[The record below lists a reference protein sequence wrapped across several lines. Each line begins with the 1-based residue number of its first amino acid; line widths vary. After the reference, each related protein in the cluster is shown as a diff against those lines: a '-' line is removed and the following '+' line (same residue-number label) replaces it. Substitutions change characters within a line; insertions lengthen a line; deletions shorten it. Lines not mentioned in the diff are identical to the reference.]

1 MTAHEAINY
10 IESCTWSRTRL
21 GLGRTRELL
30 SKLVC
35 DAPEAIKWLNEL
47 GVEFDKTPD
56 GTMVTTHGGGTSRK
70 RMHAAKDYSGAEIMR
85 TLRDEVLNRG
95 IPVVDFTSA
104 IELILDENGNAAG
117 AVLMNMETKELMV
130 ARAKTV
136 IIATGGAGRMHYQGF
151 PTSNHYG
158 ATADGLVL
166 AYRVGSKLLYADSLQ
181 VVGKPDFNEICRIAG
196 QLGGSVAYRV
206 DSLNRLDQWIPFGY
220 LTKEFPIYKFSFEDD
235 ARQEM
240 YISSKSGKVLQWT
253 DRNSRFW
260 AWLGAIPHWV
270 YFTSLRQNQALWINF
285 MIWAS
290 GLGAIMCFS
299 GLWIGIWVF
308 WKNRKTI

>member
-1 MTAHEAINY
+1 MPIH
-10 IESCTWSRTRL
+10 CRL
-21 GLGRTRELL
+21 
-30 SKLVC
+30 S
-35 DAPEAIKWLNEL
+35 
-47 GVEFDKTPD
+47 
-56 GTMVTTHGGGTSRK
+56 
-70 RMHAAKDYSGAEIMR
+70 
-85 TLRDEVLNRG
+85 
-95 IPVVDFTSA
+95 
-104 IELILDENGNAAG
+104 
-117 AVLMNMETKELMV
+117 
-130 ARAKTV
+130 
-136 IIATGGAGRMHYQGF
+136 
-151 PTSNHYG
+151 
-158 ATADGLVL
+158 
-166 AYRVGSKLLYADSLQ
+166 
-181 VVGKPDFNEICRIAG
+181 GKPDFNEICRIAG

-290 GLGAIMCFS
+290 GLGATCASPVCGSGFGYFGKTGRKGCVRLIKNGGYVGIISPVWFS
-299 GLWIGIWVF
+299 VF
-308 WKNRKTI
+308 LL